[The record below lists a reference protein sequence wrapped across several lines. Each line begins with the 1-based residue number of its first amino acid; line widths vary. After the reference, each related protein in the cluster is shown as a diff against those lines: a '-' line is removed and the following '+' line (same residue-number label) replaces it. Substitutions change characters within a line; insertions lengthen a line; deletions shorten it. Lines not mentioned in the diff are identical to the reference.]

1 MAASNSSLTADG
13 DRIAS
18 VSVIVPAHNA
28 AGTIDCAVR
37 SALHQDSVTV
47 ELIICDD
54 ASTDDTV
61 STVRALEQDGIRLI
75 ANEVNLGP
83 GPSRDLAL
91 HEASSE
97 WVALLDADDAFGAG
111 RLWRLIDA
119 ADRLNADVVFDD
131 TMLCHDTVSGMK
143 PWKRLHGP
151 NAYGGMGAE
160 PRNVR
165 IEDYIASGR
174 LLIQPVLRTAF
185 IRKHHIR
192 HSSRRFAEDAE
203 FYLRLAHAGARFCYF
218 PQPLYLYRITP
229 GSLTDQARD
238 PSLMRQCLEECAQ
251 WEGWSPSARAAFDI
265 KIASLHRNEAA
276 YALARLVRSGRMAA
290 AARLL
295 TSQPHLL
302 RSLPPKLLERVGYH
316 AHRLLHGGRRR

>member
-1 MAASNSSLTADG
+1 MMRPPESMTSTSLPSISVVIAAY
-13 DRIAS
+13 
-18 VSVIVPAHNA
+18 NA
-28 AGTIDCAVR
+28 AATLDTAIR
-37 SALHQDSVTV
+37 SALDQDIPVHHV
-47 ELIICDD
+47 IVCDD
-54 ASTDDTV
+54 ASVDGTAGLV
-61 STVRALEQDGIRLI
+61 ALYQDPRVVLLE
-75 ANEVNLGP
+75 NETNLGP
-83 GPSRDLAL
+83 GQSRDRAIQLVT
-91 HEASSE
+91 SD
-97 WVALLDADDAFGAG
+97 WVAILDADDSMSSSRLGELLSATTSCEADVAFDDPVLCHETAAGLAPWRRIHGDRAFGG
-111 RLWRLIDA
+111 RGHAPR
-119 ADRLNADVVFDD
+119 
-131 TMLCHDTVSGMK
+131 TV
-143 PWKRLHGP
+143 RT
-151 NAYGGMGAE
+151 
-160 PRNVR
+160 
-165 IEDYIASGR
+165 EDYIFSPR
-174 LLIQPVLRTAF
+174 LLVQPIIRTAF
-185 IRKHHIR
+185 LRAHGIN

-203 FYLRLAHAGARFCYF
+203 FYLRLAHAGARFCYV